1 MSPPPDASAAGGA
14 TGGDRPARELA
25 FVALPGDSQPAL
37 TPVASA
43 HPAHSAGARQR
54 SSWLLVLASV
64 LFALMAV
71 FAKRASARLPGHQVA
86 WLRFC
91 FGLVS
96 ALLVPRLLR
105 RRLRPR
111 NYRALIL
118 RGVFGGCA
126 VLMYFGAIAHLP
138 VAIATLLNT
147 SSPVFVGL
155 FAALFIGEK
164 PSLRLT
170 LSLIVAF
177 AGVAMVVL
185 GAGRGPGLSVLRSAS
200 IGWALIALGS
210 AVLSGA
216 AVTTMRSM
224 RQTEGAWEIFAA
236 FCLIGGVIT
245 GIPTALTWVRP
256 LGDDW
261 QWLLLMSVVSV
272 AAQMVMTYA
281 LRDVAAMTAGLLL
294 QLTPISTFA
303 MGVLWLGERP
313 SVLSSIGAA
322 VTLIGVTW
330 GVIARAKS

>member
-1 MSPPPDASAAGGA
+1 MSAQPDPAG
-14 TGGDRPARELA
+14 DERPARELA
-25 FVALPGDSQPAL
+25 LIALPGDSQPAL
-37 TPVASA
+37 TPVVSA
-43 HPAHSAGARQR
+43 PAAGARQR

-71 FAKRASARLPGHQVA
+71 FAKRASTRLPGHQVA

-96 ALLVPRLLR
+96 ALILPRLLLG
-105 RRLRPR
+105 RRLQPR

-118 RGVFGGCA
+118 RGVFGGGA
-126 VLMYFGAIAHLP
+126 VLMYFGAIARLP

-177 AGVAMVVL
+177 IGVAMVVL
-185 GAGRGPGLSVLRSAS
+185 GAGKGPGLGILRTASV
-200 IGWALIALGS
+200 GWALIALGS

-216 AVTTMRSM
+216 AVTTMRRM

-245 GIPTALTWVRP
+245 GVPTALTWVRP
-256 LGDDW
+256 LGEDW
-261 QWLLLMSVVSV
+261 QWLLLMSIVSV

-313 SVLSSIGAA
+313 SLLSTIGAA
-322 VTLIGVTW
+322 VTLVGVTW